1 MPVELFDVELGQPQA
16 PVKATR
22 SAPVLP
28 LAGEALPSWLL
39 RYAAPLGVAPE
50 TLLFGD
56 VEMAL
61 AGNPEWWRKPD
72 PRLIDTI
79 VETTGVPHDRVH
91 GLTLLNWPDC
101 GIDDAMPDR
110 FSHQRFVAAKPAQ
123 QNRRM
128 SVCPECLSED
138 DDPYIRR
145 DWLIGW
151 VGACAM
157 HHIKLVRTC
166 PECGGKLRLPSLRA
180 RTHAAL
186 GRCHRCMFDLARAHG
201 HVVPDAAID
210 LQQRLLDQ
218 RPTGDIELPDVGV
231 FDWPVVVALLDALLG
246 VVWLDTKPQNRA
258 RLFARIEDDLRCAPL
273 GAADDG
279 ADALTILAWI
289 TQPWPRS
296 IQLALGLLNASRVA
310 RQMQRWPYLPE
321 RVRERV
327 EAVLIGALP
336 NFVHGADRG
345 WWRPWI
351 DNLPETG
358 DELRAMAMREP
369 LPHRR
374 QRLMALADVRDGMP
388 VDVAAEATDVTP
400 RTLYIWLRRG
410 AKGGL
415 EAALERPVWRYLT
428 EPQAREL
435 IEWISTASPYSAR
448 WRCDRVVNE
457 ARRRFRVEIT
467 EHVAQAMLR
476 RYGPWPKR
484 RRLPLKRRLTVA
496 PVYD

>member
-1 MPVELFDVELGQPQA
+1 MSVELFEAELGDTQA
-16 PVKATR
+16 PVTAAR
-22 SAPVLP
+22 AAPVLP

-39 RYAAPLGVAPE
+39 RYAAPFGIAAE
-50 TLLFGD
+50 RLLFGD
-56 VEMAL
+56 AEMAL
-61 AGNPEWWRKPD
+61 ARNPEWWRKPD

-79 VETTGVPHDRVH
+79 ADTTGVPPERVRA
-91 GLTLLNWPDC
+91 LTLLDWPDS
-101 GIDDAMPDR
+101 GIDDAMPER
-110 FSHQRFVAAKPAQ
+110 FARQRFVVAKPAQ

-128 SVCPECLSED
+128 GVCPECLSED

-145 DWLIGW
+145 DWLVGW
-151 VGACAM
+151 VGACAR
-157 HHIKLVRTC
+157 HRVKLVRAC
-166 PECGGKLRLPSLRA
+166 PQCGGKLRLPMLRA
-180 RTHAAL
+180 KAQMAL
-186 GRCHRCMFDLARAHG
+186 GRCQRCLFDLARAPG
-201 HVVPDAAID
+201 HIVPDAVID
-210 LQQRLLDQ
+210 LQQLLLDQ
-218 RPTGDIELPDVGV
+218 RPCGDIALAEIGM
-231 FDWPVVVALLDALLG
+231 FDWPVVVALIDALLG
-246 VVWLDTKPQNRA
+246 VVWLDTRPQNRA
-258 RLFARIEDDLRCAPL
+258 RLFARIEHDLRCAPL

-279 ADALTILAWI
+279 ADALTILAWL
-289 TQPWPRS
+289 TQPWPRRL
-296 IQLALGLLNASRVA
+296 QLALGLLHASRVA
-310 RQMQRWPYLPE
+310 RQMQRWPHLPE
-321 RVRERV
+321 AVRDQV
-327 EAVLIGALP
+327 EAVLLGALP
-336 NFVHGADRG
+336 NFVHAADRG

-351 DNLPETG
+351 DNLPQSG

-388 VDVAAEATDVTP
+388 VEVAAEAADVMA
-400 RTLYIWLRRG
+400 RTLYNWLRRG
-410 AKGGL
+410 AKDGL

-435 IEWISTASPYSAR
+435 IEWISTASPYTPR
-448 WRCDRVVNE
+448 WRCDRLVNE